1 MNVKVVVSVGSIPPV
16 LCSVTHVLLR
26 ISTWK
31 LIIDVINE
39 TKPNYIPILQYI
51 YMYYANQRYYRMP
64 GAVIQKS
71 NNGYI
76 NKGNNKITELR
87 AILQRESQNS

>member
-1 MNVKVVVSVGSIPPV
+1 MFCSMNVKVVLSVGSIPPA

-39 TKPNYIPILQYI
+39 TKANYIPILQYI
-51 YMYYANQRYYRMP
+51 YTCTMQTKDIIECQGRLFKNQTM
-64 GAVIQKS
+64 GI
-71 NNGYI
+71 
-76 NKGNNKITELR
+76 
-87 AILQRESQNS
+87 